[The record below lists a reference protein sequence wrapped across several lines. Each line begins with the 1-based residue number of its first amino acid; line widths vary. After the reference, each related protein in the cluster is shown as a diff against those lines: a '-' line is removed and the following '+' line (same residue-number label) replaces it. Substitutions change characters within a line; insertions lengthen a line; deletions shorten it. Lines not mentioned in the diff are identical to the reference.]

1 VAAVMLSALVGC
13 SGGSTPSPTPSIV
26 AADAYPVINTF
37 LVALE
42 AADAAAI
49 DPTIQNDAQI
59 DGVPRSEVVAA
70 ELATHGGLQ
79 TDYDTI
85 TTNIGEDLPDTG
97 QFRARLGDPDH
108 RVTLEWMIKWKD
120 GRWYVDL
127 PPRLL
132 APARIG

>member
-1 VAAVMLSALVGC
+1 MLLSVLVGC
-13 SGGSTPSPTPSIV
+13 SGGSSPTPTPSIV
-26 AADAYPVINTF
+26 ASDAYPVINRF

-42 AADAAAI
+42 AVDAVAI
-49 DPTIQNDAQI
+49 EPTIQNDVQI
-59 DGVPRSEVVAA
+59 DGVPRSDAVAA

-79 TDYDTI
+79 IDYDTI
-85 TTNIGEDLPDTG
+85 TTNIDEDEPGTG
-97 QFRARLGDPDH
+97 QFRARLGDPDR
-108 RVTLEWMIKWKD
+108 RVTLEWMIMWRD